1 MSTAYIGL
9 GGNIGHSRQ
18 ILTDAVICLAQ
29 SPAILINARSCFYIS
44 TPVNAPGND
53 YVNNVIAVSTRL
65 EPIPLLHAC
74 QSVEQKFGRERPYE
88 NAPRTLDIDLLMYD
102 DVSYNSPELILPHPR
117 MAERMFVLLPL
128 LEIDSEI
135 SLPKIGKLKDQ
146 IANLS
151 WQKIERL
158 HNSSLCNGPCES
170 KPS

>member
-1 MSTAYIGL
+1 
-9 GGNIGHSRQ
+9 
-18 ILTDAVICLAQ
+18 
-29 SPAILINARSCFYIS
+29 
-44 TPVNAPGND
+44 
-53 YVNNVIAVSTRL
+53 
-65 EPIPLLHAC
+65 
-74 QSVEQKFGRERPYE
+74 
-88 NAPRTLDIDLLMYD
+88 
-102 DVSYNSPELILPHPR
+102 

-158 HNSSLCNGPCES
+158 HNSSLCNGPCET